1 MYSEVKETP
10 FTFYFSEITTSQ
22 MKKQCD
28 AYATYYFNFFQQ
40 IITEYLGALFM
51 GKCTVDD
58 LLKHPYQM
66 LNKLEF

>member
-1 MYSEVKETP
+1 
-10 FTFYFSEITTSQ
+10 
-22 MKKQCD
+22 MKKQYD
-28 AYATYYFNFFQQ
+28 AYASYYFNFFQQ